1 MPQGYV
7 KFRFKHLRFSLSITF
22 YSKRLEKGAFFSSI
36 PVDFVAKD
44 EKMRYNKDILK
55 LLWQARLGG
64 LTDKRVIL
72 VNIFLSTDTLKE
84 GPMEVL

>member
-22 YSKRLEKGAFFSSI
+22 YSKRLEKGAFFSAI

-55 LLWQARLGG
+55 LLWQVRLGG

-72 VNIFLSTDTLKE
+72 VNIFFVYGHFSK
-84 GPMEVL
+84 GSMEVL